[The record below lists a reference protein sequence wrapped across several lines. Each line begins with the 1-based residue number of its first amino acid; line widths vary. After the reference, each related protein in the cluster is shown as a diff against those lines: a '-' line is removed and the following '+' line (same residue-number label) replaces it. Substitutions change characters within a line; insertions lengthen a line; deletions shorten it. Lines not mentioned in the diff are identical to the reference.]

1 MLNASSEGN
10 FKCTTNV
17 MPFVFPKNHTTI
29 KRYFDILRQILTAAN
44 RKSEGLPT
52 DNFFLRV
59 FFKYIIEQLNT
70 QLFLS
75 RS

>member
-1 MLNASSEGN
+1 MLNASEGN

-29 KRYFDILRQILTAAN
+29 KRYFDTLRQILTAAN
-44 RKSEGLPT
+44 RKSEDLPT